1 MAKIFGGFTTQQ
13 QVQLLAKMGID
24 VNPQQDEIN
33 KVLMSNPKAASMM
46 GKYAEMAKARVT
58 GGPEA
63 AMQVGGYIAPP
74 NNMQQQMAA
83 LDYNKLYANPNK
95 QPSGYAPGG
104 VVSEQDKILVE
115 KYGWKL
121 IDGVAY
127 APGTEPNAA
136 GTEPND
142 VASTDLVIDDGPVEY
157 DPAQGLPDPVGNL
170 FTDVNLAYEDAFQSD
185 FNAGTEGKNKNVG
198 QDMTWAKTNVSQ
210 MSNVADPK
218 DYKLGTFVH
227 TNGKTYIQLEYP
239 DGTVI
244 PTYHKDNS
252 FAIGRANILAAAVSA
267 AKNVVTP
274 EEKTALEKQ
283 YENNL
288 KMYQTYQTDTAT
300 KAAADPVGSAD
311 DARSAYNTAN
321 NILQQYMQELAGLET
336 DDPRYETLKGLID
349 KQKITVNATK
359 AKRDEAVKAEKASRL
374 VNRGKRVEAIEEDP
388 TSSVTKTK
396 VEKLS
401 DTPEGLAQI
410 ERGKITEGTGDAG
423 LVDSAKLT
431 TSDEADTADTV
442 TEQEAA
448 TVTVD
453 LAEADVQATIDKLK
467 AATGKPSDEAVAEA
481 ATMDAETLASLGLDA
496 AQIEKAVQVISPD
509 ERVMG
514 EGEEILGSAVSMDR
528 LESQALNFEAATGV
542 PSTEATVQG
551 QLTQLLSQF
560 EDGATPP
567 WAAGA
572 MRSATAT
579 LAARGLAASSMAGQ
593 AIVQAAMESAL
604 PIAQADASVRAQ
616 FEAQN
621 LSNRQQVAMFGAEQR
636 AKFLGVEFDQEFQT
650 RVANAA
656 KVSDIA
662 NLNFSSEV
670 QIALENAGLTN
681 SVDLGN
687 LDAKSA
693 KVLADAAAMT
703 QVDIST
709 LSNQQQAAVQKAEA
723 FLQIDAKNLDNDQQ
737 TALFKAQSVVQ
748 SILTDQAATNAAE
761 QFNATSENQVDQFYA
776 SINATIDQFNSTQ
789 TNTLN
794 MFETEQANAVAMF
807 NADLESNREEFN
819 TTNALI
825 IEQANTKYEQD
836 IAMAETA
843 AVNAANIAD
852 ARASNDMSMAA
863 YNAQVQKERDQAS
876 FAFQTA
882 NNNAD
887 RATTLAVETMRQESS
902 ADQAAA
908 SKSAAFAGAVGSI
921 VAAVVGG

>member
-46 GKYAEMAKARVT
+46 GKYAEMAKARVS

-63 AMQVGGYIAPP
+63 SMQVGGYIAPP
-74 NNMQQQMAA
+74 NNMQQQMSA
-83 LDYNKLYANPNK
+83 LDYNKLYADPNK
-95 QPSGYAPGG
+95 PTSGYNEGG
-104 VVSEQDKILVE
+104 VGSDDEV
-115 KYGWKL
+115 
-121 IDGVAY
+121 
-127 APGTEPNAA
+127 
-136 GTEPND
+136 
-142 VASTDLVIDDGPVEY
+142 STDPVY

-288 KMYQTYQTDTAT
+288 QMYQTYQTDTAT

-311 DARSAYNTAN
+311 TARSAYNTAN

-349 KQKITVNATK
+349 KQKITVNANK

-374 VNRGKRVEAIEEDP
+374 ANRGKRIEAIEEDP
-388 TSSVTKTK
+388 TKDIVKAD
-396 VEKLS
+396 VETL
-401 DTPEGLAQI
+401 TEEQI

-423 LVDSAKLT
+423 LVDEAKLT
-431 TSDEADTADTV
+431 TSDEADTAADV
-442 TEQEAA
+442 AEQEAA
-448 TVTVD
+448 TVNAD
-453 LAEADVQATIDKLK
+453 LAETDVQATIDKLK

-514 EGEEILGSAVSMDR
+514 EGEKIPGSAVSMDR

-670 QIALENAGLTN
+670 QIALENAALTN

-825 IEQANTKYEQD
+825 IEQANTKFEQD

-843 AVNAANIAD
+843 ATNAANIEE

>member
-185 FNAGTEGKNKNVG
+185 FNAGTIG
-198 QDMTWAKTNVSQ
+198 QNRRIDDDKVWAKTTTSQ
-210 MSNVADPK
+210 MGNVTDPK
-218 DYKLGTFVH
+218 DYTLRND
-227 TNGKTYIQLEYP
+227 NGYFTIVYP
-239 DGTVI
+239 DGTEVK
-244 PTYHKDNS
+244 TGHTKENY
-252 FAIGRANILAAAVSA
+252 ATGRANILAAAVSA

-288 KMYQTYQTDTAT
+288 QMYQTYQTDTAT

-311 DARSAYNTAN
+311 TARSAYNTAN

-481 ATMDAETLASLGLDA
+481 ATMDAETLTSLGLDA

-514 EGEEILGSAVSMDR
+514 EGEEITGSAVSMDR

-703 QVDIST
+703 QVDISS

>member
-58 GGPEA
+58 GGPE
-63 AMQVGGYIAPP
+63 VVE
-74 NNMQQQMAA
+74 
-83 LDYNKLYANPNK
+83 AN
-95 QPSGYAPGG
+95 
-104 VVSEQDKILVE
+104 
-115 KYGWKL
+115 
-121 IDGVAY
+121 DGVLVDDS
-127 APGTEPNAA
+127 TE
-136 GTEPND
+136 
-142 VASTDLVIDDGPVEY
+142 VIDDGPVGY

-185 FNAGTEGKNKNVG
+185 FNAGTIG
-198 QDMTWAKTNVSQ
+198 QNRRIDDDKVWAKTTTSQ
-210 MSNVADPK
+210 MGNVTDPK
-218 DYKLGTFVH
+218 DYTLRNDSGYFTIV
-227 TNGKTYIQLEYP
+227 YP
-239 DGTVI
+239 DGTEVK
-244 PTYHKDNS
+244 TGHKNES
-252 FAIGRANILAAAVSA
+252 YATGRANILAATATA

-288 KMYQTYQTDTAT
+288 KMYQEDRANTAAT
-300 KAAADPVGSAD
+300 AAADPVGSAD
-311 DARSAYNTAN
+311 TARSAYNTAN

-388 TSSVTKTK
+388 TKDIVKADVATLT
-396 VEKLS
+396 E
-401 DTPEGLAQI
+401 EQI
-410 ERGKITEGTGDAG
+410 ERGKIAEGTGDAG
-423 LVDSAKLT
+423 LVDEARLT
-431 TSDEADTADTV
+431 TSDEADTAADV
-442 TEQEAA
+442 AEQEAA
-448 TVTVD
+448 TVTAD
-453 LAEADVQATIDKLK
+453 LAETDVQATIDKLK

-514 EGEEILGSAVSMDR
+514 EGEKIPGSAVSMDR

-748 SILTDQAATNAAE
+748 SILTDQ
-761 QFNATSENQVDQFYA
+761 
-776 SINATIDQFNSTQ
+776 
-789 TNTLN
+789 
-794 MFETEQANAVAMF
+794 
-807 NADLESNREEFN
+807 RC
-819 TTNALI
+819 
-825 IEQANTKYEQD
+825 
-836 IAMAETA
+836 
-843 AVNAANIAD
+843 
-852 ARASNDMSMAA
+852 
-863 YNAQVQKERDQAS
+863 
-876 FAFQTA
+876 
-882 NNNAD
+882 
-887 RATTLAVETMRQESS
+887 
-902 ADQAAA
+902 
-908 SKSAAFAGAVGSI
+908 
-921 VAAVVGG
+921 